1 MNLSIHYSS
10 NWLSYL
16 YWVNCFGEG
25 EGNCWCIF
33 FIFFSTVVNGQEVKI
48 IIVVGLGVGVGRV
61 GDFCGFLCWGILMLG
76 IIRIYGGSMGSIGCC
91 ILGFLGL
98 HLRVI
103 FCDGFFSSLGFAR
116 CIFCHLCSDLFHRGL
131 HPSIFP
137 FIFIFTYLIPS

>member
-1 MNLSIHYSS
+1 MNPSIHYSS
-10 NWLSYL
+10 NWRSCWYL
-16 YWVNCFGEG
+16 VSFGEG
-25 EGNCWCIF
+25 EGNWKCIF
-33 FIFFSTVVNGQEVKI
+33 SIFFSTVVSGQEVKFI
-48 IIVVGLGVGVGRV
+48 IIVGVCVGVGRV
-61 GDFCGFLCWGILMLG
+61 RGFCGFLCWGILMLG
-76 IIRIYGGSMGSIGCC
+76 MIRIYGGSMGSIGCC